1 MNVELNSD
9 DLVLLDDLLKQHTFD
24 VLDAMQKFHTQ
35 DDMVDEM
42 TGLVSLLQLNK
53 SLRAKLGLT

>member
-9 DLVLLDDLLKQHTFD
+9 DLVLLDDLLKQHAFD
-24 VLDAMQKFHTQ
+24 VLDAMQKAHKLE
-35 DDMVDEM
+35 DIAVEM

-53 SLRAKLGLT
+53 SLRAKLGLS